1 LDHTNSDD
9 EIPLACLWNRVEGSD
24 TNFDQMFEIESTLP
38 IEEPSNEK
46 GEISLLDKIK
56 VEDDSETEESIGT
69 GSQISIRNVS
79 THEYNSKTSCNYQ
92 VDEFWIKKNNS
103 IDKNLHINVII

>member
-56 VEDDSETEESIGT
+56 FEDDSETEESIDSMGYP
-69 GSQISIRNVS
+69 VS
-79 THEYNSKTSCNYQ
+79 RKH
-92 VDEFWIKKNNS
+92 F
-103 IDKNLHINVII
+103 IIVFFCVSFQDLTIQ